1 MIREKNYHQPFI
13 PSGPKAL
20 PYVGGE
26 LEQLTSGTP
35 FYRGQGVPIYPLTH
49 QKLNYAS
56 YYGEIPIGL
65 SDAVGLTYNDSTKEL
80 QQALIAKG
88 YSVGSSGAD
97 GKFGSD
103 TTLALKKFQKDSG
116 LPQTGSIDQ
125 ATKDALMGKGGAKR
139 SDTGGAKG
147 FDFSKVFDAFS
158 AGVEGYKETYIDPRT
173 GQPLYQPPPKEDNTT
188 KILIGVGGIVL
199 FGGLIYAFTRK

>member
-1 MIREKNYHQPFI
+1 MIKQKNYHQPYI

-35 FYRGQGVPIYPLTH
+35 FYRGQGVPTYPFSE
-49 QKLNYAS
+49 QKLNFAS
-56 YYGEIPIGL
+56 YYGEIPVGL
-65 SDAVGLTYNDSTKEL
+65 SSSVGLTYNDSTKEL
-80 QQALIAKG
+80 QQALIANG

-103 TTLALKKFQKDSG
+103 TTSALKKFQKSAG

-125 ATKDALMGKGGAKR
+125 ATKDALMGKGGAVGEQPKK
-139 SDTGGAKG
+139 GGFALQNI
-147 FDFSKVFDAFS
+147 FDAFEI
-158 AGVEGYKETYIDPRT
+158 GLKGYQQTYIDPTT
-173 GQPLYQPPPKEDNTT
+173 GQPIYQPAPKENNTM
-188 KILIGVGGIVL
+188 KILIGVGGIAL

>member
-1 MIREKNYHQPFI
+1 MIREKDYHQPYI

-35 FYRGQGVPIYPLTH
+35 FYRGQGAPIYPLTH

-65 SDAVGLTYNDSTKEL
+65 SDAIGLSYNDSTKEL

-103 TTLALKKFQKDSG
+103 TTLALKKFQKASG
-116 LPQTGSIDQ
+116 LPQTGSVDQ
-125 ATKDALMGKGGAKR
+125 ATKDALMGKVVASGEQPKKG
-139 SDTGGAKG
+139 G
-147 FDFSKVFDAFS
+147 FDFTKVFDAFS
-158 AGVEGYKETYIDPRT
+158 AGVKGYQETYVDPRT
-173 GQPLYQPPPKEDNTT
+173 GQPIYQQQPEKKDNTT
-188 KILIGVGGIVL
+188 KILVGIGGMVL